1 MRRAWR
7 VALRAAVVVAVALTV
22 SLDDDDDAKGVRT
35 AARPAAVKPAMAAAE
50 SIGTSV
56 RGRPIDAIR
65 LGDPNSPNKALVV
78 GVIHGDEA
86 GGLKVTAA
94 LRRMVSDIQGV
105 DLWVVDTAN
114 PDGLAA
120 HRRVNAHGVDLNRN
134 WSYRWRPGPRTGYY
148 PGPSPFSEPESRAL
162 RDLIERI
169 QPQVSVWYHQP
180 WNAVLA
186 PCHGP
191 APLQRRYAKIA
202 HMGRSCRGAGLR
214 GTAIQW
220 QNRTFPGT
228 TAIVVELAPGRISKA
243 TAQRNA
249 RAVAAIAE
257 G

>member
-1 MRRAWR
+1 MDRRAWT
-7 VALRAAVVVAVALTV
+7 AGAAVLI
-22 SLDDDDDAKGVRT
+22 G
-35 AARPAAVKPAMAAAE
+35 AAAL
-50 SIGTSV
+50 IGSAVPSAATTTPAERIGSSV
-56 RGRPIDAIR
+56 RGKPIEAIR
-65 LGDPNSPNKALVV
+65 LGDPTSPRKALVV
-78 GVIHGDEA
+78 GNIHGDEP

-94 LRRMVSDIQGV
+94 LRRRFSDIQGV

-169 QPQVSVWYHQP
+169 QPQVSIWYHQP

-186 PCHGP
+186 PCDGT
-191 APLQRRYAKIA
+191 APVQGRYAKIA
-202 HMGRSCRGAGLR
+202 HMRRSCGGAKLR
-214 GTAIQW
+214 GTAILW
-220 QNRTFPGT
+220 QNHTFPGT
-228 TAIVVELAPGRISKA
+228 TAFVVELAPGRISKA

-249 RAVAAIAE
+249 HAVAAIAE